1 MLNPQFGCGVFFGIP
16 NAGNIVALPTPQQFG
31 ILQEVSVEFKAD
43 LKKLYGQQQFP
54 VAKARGKID
63 VTAKGKMASL
73 DPNFFSQLYFGQPT
87 STGVARTVYAE
98 SHPFAASIAPA
109 NPTANVDLGVI
120 DLATGLALVSTQA
133 APTEGQYKFT
143 PAVPGSPGTP
153 AAYTFFATET
163 DAVLLLNYQWP
174 DPTGTTLQINNQLMG
189 YAPEFRA
196 LLYND
201 FRASMFALQLN
212 SCILGSLTV
221 PTKQEDFWVSDFDL
235 DASTDAAGVLG
246 YIYSD
251 QA

>member
-16 NAGNIVALPTPQQFG
+16 NAGNMVPNPTPQQFG

-43 LKKLYGQQQFP
+43 LKKLFGQSQFP
-54 VAKARGKID
+54 IAKARGKID
-63 VTAKGKMASL
+63 VSAKGKVASL
-73 DPNFFSQLYFGQPT
+73 DPSFFAQLYFGQPT
-87 STGVARTVYAE
+87 STGVNRTVYAE
-98 SHPFAASIAPA
+98 SHVFAASIAPT
-109 NPTANVDLGVI
+109 NPTANYDLGVI
-120 DLATGLALVSTQA
+120 NAATGLSLTAITTGSPV
-133 APTEGQYKFT
+133 EGQYKFT
-143 PAVPGSPGTP
+143 PYNATGPTP

-174 DPTGTTLQINNQLMG
+174 DPTGTTLAINNQLMG

-201 FRASMFALQLN
+201 FRNSMFALQLN
-212 SCILGSLTV
+212 SCILGSLTI